1 MNAPNRFE
9 AFVLDEGEKPVEV
22 IEDTKIPNAATIKVV
37 KQDHTLG
44 NLIRAELLNMPQ
56 VLFAGYKVPHP
67 LQPYF
72 LIKIQTDGS
81 MTPTAALEAACN
93 KLIVLVTGL
102 ESKFKREFSFKDAES
117 GVQED
122 AYGTAVPPSSRWPGG
137 GDRDYLDF

>member
-1 MNAPNRFE
+1 
-9 AFVLDEGEKPVEV
+9 
-22 IEDTKIPNAATIKVV
+22 
-37 KQDHTLG
+37 
-44 NLIRAELLNMPQ
+44 MPQ

-93 KLIVLVTGL
+93 KLIVLVQSL
-102 ESKFKREFSFKDAES
+102 EKKFQREFAFKDADS
-117 GVQED
+117 NVQED
-122 AYGTAVPPSSRWPGG
+122 AYGAVIPPNTRWGGGG

>member
-1 MNAPNRFE
+1 MNAPPRYE
-9 AFVLDEGEKPVEV
+9 LFVLEEGEKPVEV

-44 NLIRAELLNMPQ
+44 NLLRAQLLQMPE

-81 MTPTAALEAACN
+81 VTPAAVLEQACTKLIGTMTALEQ
-93 KLIVLVTGL
+93 
-102 ESKFKREFSFKDAES
+102 KFKREFSFGGIA
-117 GVQED
+117 GRVMED
-122 AYGTAVPPSSRWPGG
+122 AYGNAMPANAWSEG
-137 GDRDYLDF
+137 RDYLDF